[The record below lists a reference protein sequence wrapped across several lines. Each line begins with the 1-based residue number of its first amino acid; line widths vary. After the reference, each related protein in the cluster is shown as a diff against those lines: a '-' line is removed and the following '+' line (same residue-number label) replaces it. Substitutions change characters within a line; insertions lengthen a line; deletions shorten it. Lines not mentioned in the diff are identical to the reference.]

1 MKELELLQNV
11 DTAINFTDNIDKEI
25 ELTGQ
30 VSNIRILGWGAFIIL
45 RTPRYTI
52 QTVADKNSVSLD
64 LSTIAV
70 ESTVKV
76 RGVVKNSNI
85 KDISIYPRDIEISLN
100 YIETISAP
108 SISPLPID
116 TTKKELNISLETQFD
131 LRPLSLRHPKLRSIF
146 KISAAIFNEFGNFL
160 TN

>member
-108 SISPLPID
+108 EANLIAEP
-116 TTKKELNISLETQFD
+116 NAETATGTSSD
-131 LRPLSLRHPKLRSIF
+131 MSAPTSRS
-146 KISAAIFNEFGNFL
+146 A
-160 TN
+160 